1 MSEPTR
7 GDNLV
12 RDCLA
17 STREWHKHS
26 LRSGRGIDD
35 YTRGMYTGQ
44 IIIAMYMLDADRAVA
59 KAALEEIE
67 AMRDPA
73 QVLA

>member
-1 MSEPTR
+1 MNKPTA

-12 RDCLA
+12 RDCMA
-17 STREWHKHS
+17 VIREWHATTS
-26 LRSGRGIDD
+26 ENGRGVDD

-73 QVLA
+73 KEEA